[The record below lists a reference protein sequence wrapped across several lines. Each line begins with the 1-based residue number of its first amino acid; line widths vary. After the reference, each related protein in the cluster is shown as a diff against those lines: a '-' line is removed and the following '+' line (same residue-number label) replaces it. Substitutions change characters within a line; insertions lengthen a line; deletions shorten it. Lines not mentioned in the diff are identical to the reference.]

1 MAQCSQWMLGA
12 ARYTYVAFLLDGN
25 APVAGTELPGYPPR
39 RRILLANCPLERKC
53 VNSQVAPCNAV
64 PSG

>member
-1 MAQCSQWMLGA
+1 MEMPQLLELSYQVILLGEE
-12 ARYTYVAFLLDGN
+12 YY
-25 APVAGTELPGYPPR
+25 
-39 RRILLANCPLERKC
+39 LANCPLERKC